1 MMEAI
6 PNAQDIFTGT
16 EIIVH
21 MKDDQP
27 LNVERFKAALKKH
40 KVKLKGEPKKDAKK
54 IL

>member
-1 MMEAI
+1 MMAAI

-27 LNVERFKAALKKH
+27 LNLERFKAALAKH
-40 KVKLKGEPKKDAKK
+40 DVELKGTPRKDPRK

>member
-1 MMEAI
+1 MKAL

-21 MKDDQP
+21 MKDDKP
-27 LNVERFKAALKKH
+27 LDVERFKAALAKH
-40 KVKLKGEPKKDAKK
+40 KVDLKGDPKKDSKK

>member
-1 MMEAI
+1 MKAI

-27 LNVERFKAALKKH
+27 LNLERFKAALAEH
-40 KVKLKGEPKKDAKK
+40 KVKLVGDIRKDPRK

>member
-1 MMEAI
+1 MQAI

-27 LNVERFKAALKKH
+27 LNVERFKAALAEH
-40 KVKLKGEPKKDAKK
+40 EVKLVGDIRKDPKK